1 MLILTLTLTR
11 VWCSY
16 YKTVLEARLFGPYR
30 PDAFEGE
37 TPLVTHALLNPHPHP
52 HPYPHHSPSPLT
64 THHSTFTLTAH
75 HSPFTLTQTL
85 TLALSKP

>member
-37 TPLVTHALLNPHPHP
+37 TPLVTHALLNPHP
-52 HPYPHHSPSPLT
+52 L
-64 THHSTFTLTAH
+64 
-75 HSPFTLTQTL
+75 TL
-85 TLALSKP
+85 TLT